1 MMVQCEGC
9 KVWQHCECLEL
20 DEDELE
26 EDKDYYCEVCK
37 PENHEEFLAKVE
49 RGEKPWEMARKNRR
63 KRKGRRSTGKGKKGK
78 ATQAKKKG
86 GKKVEPE
93 PEPEP
98 EPEVEAP
105 PQEVEPEA
113 KPEAEAQAEAQADA
127 RAEAGGK
134 PDTDME
140 EEPKPQVTEVGELT
154 SQAVE
159 EEGTIRKEAD
169 PEGQGMEED
178 TKEGVGVG
186 KQNVIEKINGG
197 AGEIDETNHDV
208 EKPEQETHHIQQ
220 VAVEEKREEEDVKMS
235 GVEEVEG
242 AKPEESE
249 PQEETPMPPPQVLQS
264 QFEAPQD
271 VAVKEDEEMAD
282 APEKTTPT
290 PVTPT
295 APMATRQRESK
306 RKVSMPEPQ
315 RVLRRKTTHDSDGD
329 YQSESDMPH
338 NNRRAST
345 STTTKQ
351 EPAKESSVKPSRRP
365 SVPKPTPKKPSGPDD
380 ISVQAEAVEKV
391 DDLRN
396 NARRNIVNFL
406 GPIIEKIVQQNEN
419 ILSENQKKEQYF
431 EKLALEIEYHLY
443 LALWNQHSQPT
454 QQYKLKARGI
464 GLNLPKNPVLQSR
477 LLKGEVTPESL
488 VQMKPEEM
496 ASEEFQLMA
505 EQVRRESEIQ
515 NTILAEETGPRIR
528 RTHKGEEI
536 VEDDMNRPMVND
548 EPFYSGGGGGD
559 AVDHVMEE
567 APSPRSRAVSQAA
580 EEFPHSPPQ
589 LKTEESIHSAHIESA
604 PQTPRTPLSA
614 RTPITAR
621 GRQFSIEGV
630 WNNVNTPEGP
640 THPKTPGT
648 RQAPHMLSLRTTT
661 QPKSVVDAEID
672 KLLAEE
678 DHEMENE
685 TPPYSPSELT
695 FTDSALPVWR
705 GRVSM
710 ISVSNFRARA
720 YLLGGPEDAQHKIP
734 LNDLLG
740 GTMLIDGRIGIDR
753 ATEYLCGQKFSQ
765 TNEIIV
771 LTIEPEDHIEPT
783 AATEFN
789 KLFQYFQKK
798 ERYGVV
804 GRPLHKYIKDCY
816 LVPIDVRDDMPDFFE
831 CLAIHSLEQTP
842 RKKRVFAVVFVL
854 SKTGIAE
861 AVKEKL
867 EASRPKTTP
876 ETHRSPLTRTPV
888 QQQPEGPQY
897 HNHQQQHYP
906 TAQSPSAYPSQ
917 AHPNYQHPYPQPY
930 GQQQHPYVTPP
941 SINHH
946 PHGNGYHHHPYY
958 QPQPQQQQLPIH
970 HQHQSP
976 PPPSPQPLPPLQSQQ
991 QNPLAQQ
998 PVKKF
1003 HFTPWKELQDALPQL
1018 TFEQVNII
1026 NSIVAR
1032 NPAAQQDPGLLA
1044 RLIKEH
1050 GGM

>member
-1 MMVQCEGC
+1 M
-9 KVWQHCECLEL
+9 
-20 DEDELE
+20 
-26 EDKDYYCEVCK
+26 
-37 PENHEEFLAKVE
+37 
-49 RGEKPWEMARKNRR
+49 
-63 KRKGRRSTGKGKKGK
+63 
-78 ATQAKKKG
+78 
-86 GKKVEPE
+86 
-93 PEPEP
+93 
-98 EPEVEAP
+98 
-105 PQEVEPEA
+105 
-113 KPEAEAQAEAQADA
+113 
-127 RAEAGGK
+127 
-134 PDTDME
+134 
-140 EEPKPQVTEVGELT
+140 
-154 SQAVE
+154 
-159 EEGTIRKEAD
+159 
-169 PEGQGMEED
+169 
-178 TKEGVGVG
+178 
-186 KQNVIEKINGG
+186 
-197 AGEIDETNHDV
+197 
-208 EKPEQETHHIQQ
+208 
-220 VAVEEKREEEDVKMS
+220 
-235 GVEEVEG
+235 
-242 AKPEESE
+242 
-249 PQEETPMPPPQVLQS
+249 
-264 QFEAPQD
+264 
-271 VAVKEDEEMAD
+271 
-282 APEKTTPT
+282 
-290 PVTPT
+290 
-295 APMATRQRESK
+295 
-306 RKVSMPEPQ
+306 
-315 RVLRRKTTHDSDGD
+315 HDSDGD
-329 YQSESDMPH
+329 YQSEGDMVSLKPTDFYTPKSKKLVALQPQQH
-338 NNRRAST
+338 NRRASA
-345 STTTKQ
+345 SGTTKQ
-351 EPAKESSVKPSRRP
+351 DPGKETPVRPSRRP
-365 SVPKPTPKKPSGPDD
+365 SVPKPAPKKLSGPDD

-406 GPIIEKIVQQNEN
+406 APIIEKIVQQNEG
-419 ILSENQKKEQYF
+419 ILSEEQKKEHYH

-477 LLKGEVTPESL
+477 LLKREVTPESL
-488 VQMKPEEM
+488 IQMKPEEM

-536 VEDDMNRPMVND
+536 VEDDIDRPMVND
-548 EPFYSGGGGGD
+548 EPFYSGGGGGGGS
-559 AVDHVMEE
+559 AIDHVMEE

-580 EEFPHSPPQ
+580 EGSPHSPPQ
-589 LKTEESIHSAHIESA
+589 LKAEGPTHSAHVESA

-648 RQAPHMLSLRTTT
+648 RQPPHMLSLRTTAH
-661 QPKSVVDAEID
+661 PKSAVDAEID

-695 FTDSALPVWR
+695 FTDSALTVWH

-710 ISVSNFRARA
+710 VSVSNFRARA
-720 YLLGGPEDAQHKIP
+720 HLLGGPEDAQNKLP
-734 LNDLLG
+734 LSDLLG
-740 GTMLIDGRIGIDR
+740 ETMLIDGRIGIDR

-771 LTIEPEDHIEPT
+771 LAIEPEDHIEPA

-789 KLFQYFQKK
+789 KLFHYFQKK

-804 GRPLHKYIKDCY
+804 GKPLHKYIKDCY

-831 CLAIHSLEQTP
+831 TLMKHSLEQTP

-861 AVKEKL
+861 AEKEKL
-867 EASRPKTTP
+867 EAGRPKNAP
-876 ETHRSPLTRTPV
+876 ETHQSPLTRTPV
-888 QQQPEGPQY
+888 QQQPEGPQH
-897 HNHQQQHYP
+897 HNQQQHYP
-906 TAQSPSAYPSQ
+906 APQPPPPYPPQ
-917 AHPNYQHPYPQPY
+917 THANYQHPYPQPY
-930 GQQQHPYVTPP
+930 GQQHSYVTPP
-941 SINHH
+941 PINHH
-946 PHGNGYHHHPYY
+946 PHGNGYHHPYY
-958 QPQPQQQQLPIH
+958 QPQPQQQQLPMH
-970 HQHQSP
+970 KSP
-976 PPPSPQPLPPLQSQQ
+976 PPPPPQQLQQQPPPQPPQQTPPAQ
-991 QNPLAQQ
+991 QQ

>member
-1 MMVQCEGC
+1 
-9 KVWQHCECLEL
+9 
-20 DEDELE
+20 
-26 EDKDYYCEVCK
+26 
-37 PENHEEFLAKVE
+37 
-49 RGEKPWEMARKNRR
+49 
-63 KRKGRRSTGKGKKGK
+63 
-78 ATQAKKKG
+78 
-86 GKKVEPE
+86 
-93 PEPEP
+93 
-98 EPEVEAP
+98 
-105 PQEVEPEA
+105 
-113 KPEAEAQAEAQADA
+113 
-127 RAEAGGK
+127 
-134 PDTDME
+134 
-140 EEPKPQVTEVGELT
+140 
-154 SQAVE
+154 
-159 EEGTIRKEAD
+159 
-169 PEGQGMEED
+169 
-178 TKEGVGVG
+178 
-186 KQNVIEKINGG
+186 
-197 AGEIDETNHDV
+197 
-208 EKPEQETHHIQQ
+208 
-220 VAVEEKREEEDVKMS
+220 
-235 GVEEVEG
+235 
-242 AKPEESE
+242 
-249 PQEETPMPPPQVLQS
+249 
-264 QFEAPQD
+264 
-271 VAVKEDEEMAD
+271 
-282 APEKTTPT
+282 
-290 PVTPT
+290 
-295 APMATRQRESK
+295 
-306 RKVSMPEPQ
+306 MPEPQ
-315 RVLRRKTTHDSDGD
+315 RALRRKTTHDSDGD
-329 YQSESDMPH
+329 YQSEGDMVSLKPTDFYTLKSKKLVAFQPQQH
-338 NNRRAST
+338 NRRASA
-345 STTTKQ
+345 SSTTKQ
-351 EPAKESSVKPSRRP
+351 EPGREAPVKPSRRP
-365 SVPKPTPKKPSGPDD
+365 SVPKPTPKKLSGPDD

-396 NARRNIVNFL
+396 NARRNIANFL
-406 GPIIEKIVQQNEN
+406 APIMEKIIQQNES
-419 ILSENQKKEQYF
+419 ILSEDQKKGQYP

-515 NTILAEETGPRIR
+515 NTILTEETGPRIR

-536 VEDDMNRPMVND
+536 VEDDIDRPMVND
-548 EPFYSGGGGGD
+548 EPFYSGGGGGGTT
-559 AVDHVMEE
+559 DHVMEE

-580 EEFPHSPPQ
+580 EESPHSPPQ
-589 LKTEESIHSAHIESA
+589 LKAEETTHSAHTESA

-640 THPKTPGT
+640 THPKMPGT
-648 RQAPHMLSLRTTT
+648 RQAPHMLSLRTTA
-661 QPKSVVDAEID
+661 QPKSAVDAEID

-720 YLLGGPEDAQHKIP
+720 HLLGGPEDAQHKLP
-734 LNDLLG
+734 LSDLLG

-771 LTIEPEDHIEPT
+771 LAIEPEDHIEPA

-804 GRPLHKYIKDCY
+804 GKPLHKYIKDCY

-831 CLAIHSLEQTP
+831 CLAKHSLEQAP

-861 AVKEKL
+861 AAKEKL

-876 ETHRSPLTRTPV
+876 ETHQSPLTRTPV
-888 QQQPEGPQY
+888 QPQPEVPQ
-897 HNHQQQHYP
+897 HNNHQQQQNYP
-906 TAQSPSAYPSQ
+906 VAQPLPAYPPQ
-917 AHPNYQHPYPQPY
+917 AHPNYHPYPQPY
-930 GQQQHPYVTPP
+930 GQQHPYVTPP
-941 SINHH
+941 PINHH
-946 PHGNGYHHHPYY
+946 PHGNGYHHPYY
-958 QPQPQQQQLPIH
+958 QPQTQQQQVPIHQHQPPLPAPPQQQPSPQP
-970 HQHQSP
+970 QHQSP
-976 PPPSPQPLPPLQSQQ
+976 
-991 QNPLAQQ
+991 LAQQQ

-1026 NSIVAR
+1026 NRIVAR

-1044 RLIKEH
+1044 RLIKED

>member
-1 MMVQCEGC
+1 EPRRSGRKTKGQHTRNSDVHELPPPTPAKTTPSRRKSTAPKQPTPVASEEDDANAQIRCACGATQEVKGDTRMMVQCEGC

-49 RGEKPWEMARKNRR
+49 RGEKPWETARRTKR
-63 KRKGRRSTGKGKKGK
+63 KRKGRKSTGKGKKGK
-78 ATQAKKKG
+78 ASQAKKKG
-86 GKKVEPE
+86 GKKVEPKPELE

-98 EPEVEAP
+98 EPEVEKA
-105 PQEVEPEA
+105 QTEEET
-113 KPEAEAQAEAQADA
+113 KKEAEAQAEAQVNAGV
-127 RAEAGGK
+127 EAGEK
-134 PDTDME
+134 PDTEME
-140 EEPKPQVTEVGELT
+140 EEPKPQAAETGEPI
-154 SQAVE
+154 SQPVE
-159 EEGTIRKEAD
+159 EETTRKEAEPGD
-169 PEGQGMEED
+169 QGVEED

-186 KQNVIEKINGG
+186 EQDITEKTNGNV
-197 AGEIDETNHDV
+197 AEIDKANRDV
-208 EKPEQETHHIQQ
+208 EKPEQE
-220 VAVEEKREEEDVKMS
+220 A
-235 GVEEVEG
+235 
-242 AKPEESE
+242 
-249 PQEETPMPPPQVLQS
+249 PP
-264 QFEAPQD
+264 
-271 VAVKEDEEMAD
+271 
-282 APEKTTPT
+282 
-290 PVTPT
+290 
-295 APMATRQRESK
+295 
-306 RKVSMPEPQ
+306 
-315 RVLRRKTTHDSDGD
+315 
-329 YQSESDMPH
+329 
-338 NNRRAST
+338 
-345 STTTKQ
+345 
-351 EPAKESSVKPSRRP
+351 
-365 SVPKPTPKKPSGPDD
+365 
-380 ISVQAEAVEKV
+380 EAVEKV

-396 NARRNIVNFL
+396 NARRNIVKFL
-406 GPIIEKIVQQNEN
+406 APIIEKIVQQNES
-419 ILSENQKKEQYF
+419 ILSEDQRKEQYP

-515 NTILAEETGPRIR
+515 NTILTEETGPRIR

-536 VEDDMNRPMVND
+536 VEDDVNRPMVND
-548 EPFYSGGGGGD
+548 EPFYSGGGG
-559 AVDHVMEE
+559 ATDHVMEE
-567 APSPRSRAVSQAA
+567 APSPRSRAVSQTA

-589 LKTEESIHSAHIESA
+589 LKTEESTHSAHIESA

-648 RQAPHMLSLRTTT
+648 RQTPHMLSLRTTA

-720 YLLGGPEDAQHKIP
+720 HLLGGPEDAQHKLP

-771 LTIEPEDHIEPT
+771 LAIEPEDHIEPA

-804 GRPLHKYIKDCY
+804 GKPLHKYIKDCY

-831 CLAIHSLEQTP
+831 CLAKHSLEQTP

-854 SKTGIAE
+854 KVPQHHS
-861 AVKEKL
+861 
-867 EASRPKTTP
+867 
-876 ETHRSPLTRTPV
+876 HH
-888 QQQPEGPQY
+888 QQ
-897 HNHQQQHYP
+897 QQQHYP
-906 TAQSPSAYPSQ
+906 AAQPLPAYPPQ

-946 PHGNGYHHHPYY
+946 PHGNGYHHPYY
-958 QPQPQQQQLPIH
+958 QPQSQQQPLPIH
-970 HQHQSP
+970 NQHQSP
-976 PPPSPQPLPPLQSQQ
+976 PLPPPQQLQQSPSQPQQ
-991 QNPLAQQ
+991 QNQLAQQQ

-1003 HFTPWKELQDALPQL
+1003 HFIPWKELQDALPQL

-1026 NSIVAR
+1026 NNIVAR

-1044 RLIKEH
+1044 KLIKEH